1 MTIGE
6 RDSAPNLRITISVLT
21 YRRRDSLAEL
31 LAHLEGLG
39 DAVDEVLVVDNCSD
53 DGTAEL
59 VCSCWPRVRLLR
71 TERNVGVV
79 ARNLG
84 LRTASGEVVVTL
96 DDDIVGLTRD
106 DLDHLRARFREDPRL
121 GALNFKVL
129 DYFSDTVSNWVHHRP
144 LSDAE
149 GSFATYE
156 ITEGAVAF
164 RKEAVCAVGCYHE
177 AYFISHEGPDLAF
190 HLMNAGFRVAYDGA
204 VAVRHKHERGARHPD
219 RFYYYDTRNQFW
231 LAARNMPPGPA
242 LRYLAIG
249 QLAMAWYAVRD
260 GRPRPWLRGVRDGL
274 CGLRAALATRQPWTS
289 TTAMACREIDR
300 HRPGF
305 WVTVRKRMFG
315 AANRLED

>member
-1 MTIGE
+1 MALAGL
-6 RDSAPNLRITISVLT
+6 PRITISVLT
-21 YRRRDSLAEL
+21 FNRRDSLAEL

-39 DAVDEVLVVDNCSD
+39 DAIDEVLVVDNCSD

-59 VCSCWPRVRLLR
+59 VQSRWPRVRLLR
-71 TERNVGVV
+71 TERNIGVV

-96 DDDIVGLTRD
+96 DDDIVGLTRN

-121 GALNFKVL
+121 GALNFQVF
-129 DYFSDTVSNWVHHRP
+129 DYFSGVVSNWVHHRP
-144 LSDAE
+144 LAAAG

-190 HLMNAGFRVAYDGA
+190 RLMNAGFRVFYDGA
-204 VAVRHKHERGARHPD
+204 VGVRHKHEQGARHPD

-231 LAARNMPPGPA
+231 LAAR
-242 LRYLAIG
+242 R
-249 QLAMAWYAVRD
+249 
-260 GRPRPWLRGVRDGL
+260 
-274 CGLRAALATRQPWTS
+274 
-289 TTAMACREIDR
+289 
-300 HRPGF
+300 
-305 WVTVRKRMFG
+305 
-315 AANRLED
+315 